1 LDVQNSK
8 PQVLLGLNKVG
19 CKGIKK
25 QIIRDG
31 NTLYA
36 DIDAY
41 VDLAGDRKGIHMS
54 RIIENIDEII
64 EKIDKKVNNCEDF
77 CVEIAKKIIETQN
90 DAERSEV
97 NLTADFSTQRDKFG
111 KSVEKIYK
119 LLASGIITKKERN
132 IEIRKKI
139 GCKVL
144 GLNACPCAQETI
156 KQRTAEKLKNFFNE
170 EQIYKILSV
179 MPLATHNQRAEIT
192 LIVETPENEHVELE
206 DLIDV
211 CENSFSSEIFE
222 MLKRPEE
229 ASVVEN
235 AHAKPLFVEDSV
247 RKVAENFYKMYGNL
261 RNGIINV
268 KVKSFESIHPHDAF
282 AECKISTDDLR
293 KIFKY

>member
-1 LDVQNSK
+1 MDVQNSK

-41 VDLAGDRKGIHMS
+41 VDLASDRKGIHMS

-77 CVEIAKKIIETQN
+77 CVEIAKKIMETQN
-90 DAERSEV
+90 GAERSEV
-97 NLTADFSTQRDKFG
+97 NLTADFSAHRNKFG
-111 KSVEKIYK
+111 KDVEKMYK
-119 LLASGIITKKERN
+119 LLASGVVTKKGDN
-132 IEIRKKI
+132 IEVRKKI
-139 GCKVL
+139 GCKAI

-156 KQRTAEKLKNFFNE
+156 KQRTDKKLKNLFNK
-170 EQIYKILSV
+170 EQTNKILSLI
-179 MPLATHNQRAEIT
+179 PLVTHNQRAEIT
-192 LIVETPENEHVELE
+192 LIVDAPESEHVELE

-229 ASVVEN
+229 ASIVEN
-235 AHAKPLFVEDSV
+235 AHMNPLFVEDSV
-247 RKVAENFYKMYGNL
+247 REVARNFYKTYGNL
-261 RNGIINV
+261 RNGIITA

-282 AECKISTDDLR
+282 AECKISTEDLR
-293 KIFKY
+293 KIFKF

>member
-1 LDVQNSK
+1 MDVQNSK

-41 VDLAGDRKGIHMS
+41 VDLAGDKKGIHMS

-64 EKIDKKVNNCEDF
+64 EKTDKKVNNCEDF

-90 DAERSEV
+90 GAERSEV

-111 KSVEKIYK
+111 KGVEKIYK
-119 LLASGIITKKERN
+119 LLASGIITKKEHN
-132 IEIRKKI
+132 MEVRKKI
-139 GCKVL
+139 GCKAI

-156 KQRTAEKLKNFFNE
+156 KQRTAEKLKNLFNE
-170 EQIYKILSV
+170 KQTNKILSLI
-179 MPLATHNQRAEIT
+179 PLVTHNQRAEIT

-206 DLIDV
+206 DLVDA

-235 AHAKPLFVEDSV
+235 AHTRPLFVEDSV
-247 RKVAENFYKMYGNL
+247 REVARNFYKTYGNL
-261 RNGIINV
+261 KKGIITA

-282 AECKISTDDLR
+282 AECKISTEDLK
-293 KIFKY
+293 KIFK